1 MNHVVRPTPT
11 GNCFAL
17 LVDRFLTSE
26 EGHDREHNR
35 NHKSQS
41 YGPKRDLL
49 ASCCRPAAGNN
60 VFRLERSR
68 LRLLI
73 SARYR
78 EPSLG
83 CAQIITAQHKALVL
97 TFAFPLDGACKQ
109 TGMGTDPI
117 KIGVQRVD
125 QRVSRFFKIVAL
137 AKEDIV

>member
-26 EGHDREHNR
+26 EGHDREHYR
-35 NHKSQS
+35 HHKSES

-49 ASCCRPAAGNN
+49 ASCCRLAAGNN
-60 VFRLERSR
+60 VFCLERSG

-73 SARYR
+73 STRFR

-83 CAQIITAQHKALVL
+83 CPQVITAQYEALVL
-97 TFAFPLDGACKQ
+97 TFALPLDGACKQ
-109 TGMGTDPI
+109 TGMGADPI

-125 QRVSRFFKIVAL
+125 QCVSRFFKVIAL